1 MSIVLQIEKMKCGG
15 CVSTVKTALEA
26 LDGVTEVT
34 VSLEDQQAVISGDI
48 NSELAESTVTA
59 LGFPAKSINE

>member
-1 MSIVLQIEKMKCGG
+1 MSVTLQVEKMKCGG
-15 CVSTVKTALEA
+15 CVSTVKTALET

-48 NSELAESTVTA
+48 NIELAESTVTA
-59 LGFPAKSINE
+59 LGFPAKSINQ